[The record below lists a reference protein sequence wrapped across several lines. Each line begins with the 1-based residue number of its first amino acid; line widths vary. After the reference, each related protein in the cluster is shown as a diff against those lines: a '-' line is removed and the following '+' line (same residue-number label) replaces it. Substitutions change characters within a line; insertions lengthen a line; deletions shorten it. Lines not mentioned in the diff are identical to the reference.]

1 MNVQPRDL
9 SPVGLNSFVSQ
20 ASYWM
25 PELMTG
31 SAWIEHAPF
40 GFWLVGA
47 LRPRTIVELGVH
59 RGFSYSVFCQAV
71 QRLHLATRCF
81 AIDTWVGDEHAGFY
95 GDEVYEAVCL
105 HNRRYDA
112 FSRLI
117 RSDFSDACGQFAD
130 GSIDLL
136 HIDGCHTYEASR
148 HDFESWAPKLSKRGV
163 VLFHD
168 TAEYS
173 KGFGVYRLWDELRR
187 RYPHFEFRHGHGLG
201 IVGVGENLPAPVREL
216 FDASES
222 TVSTQAIRAAYERL
236 GGYIGGLQSIA
247 ERDIAVAE
255 RDIEIERLLQQVRH
269 LEAVVGSYEA
279 STSWRLTAP
288 VRGIARL
295 LHSANGVA
303 SDLRDTLQDV
313 ASASAPRET
322 GTEHPALPHPVRR

>member
-1 MNVQPRDL
+1 MNVQLRDL
-9 SPVGLNSFVSQ
+9 SPAILNSFVSP

-25 PELMTG
+25 PDLMNG

-40 GFWLVGA
+40 GFWIVGA

-71 QRLHLATRCF
+71 ARLHLSTRCF

-95 GDEVYEAVCL
+95 GDEVYEALCS
-105 HNRRYDA
+105 HNRRYDS

-136 HIDGCHTYEASR
+136 HIDGCHTYEAVR
-148 HDFESWAPKLSKRGV
+148 YDFENWRPKLSKRGV

-173 KGFGVYRLWDELRR
+173 NGFGVYRMWDELRR

-201 IVGVGENLPAPVREL
+201 IVGIGEDLPAPVREL
-216 FDASES
+216 FDAPASAA
-222 TVSTQAIRAAYERL
+222 STQAIRAAYERL
-236 GGYIGGLQSIA
+236 GGYIGGLQKLT
-247 ERDIAVAE
+247 ERED
-255 RDIEIERLLQQVRH
+255 EIEQLLRQVRH
-269 LEAVVGSYEA
+269 LESVIGSYEA

-288 VRGIARL
+288 ARGLARL
-295 LHSANGVA
+295 LKSANGVA

-313 ASASAPRET
+313 AATPAPAKPAYRP
-322 GTEHPALPHPVRR
+322 EH